1 MAPWVQATL
10 EPALRVAS
18 SPQHA
23 QPSLGPVLPPLVS
36 CQIAGCP
43 GPMHSYARATDCF
56 TQQLQTPWRWRLVD
70 LRVAGPGGAVPRL
83 GARAV
88 GTPGAVGGVL
98 LQGGLQGDCD
108 RGLLGGQAV
117 LDWKRGQPFFFL
129 SPQVLSC
136 LSLSIW
142 TMGLDQNCSNSH
154 LGPLGEL
161 QCMRVGRSGIGVLW
175 PSPP

>member
-36 CQIAGCP
+36 CQVAGCP
-43 GPMHSYARATDCF
+43 GPMHSYARATGGF
-56 TQQLQTPWRWRLVD
+56 TQQLQTPWYWRLVD
-70 LRVAGPGGAVPRL
+70 LRVAGPGGAVPSR
-83 GARAV
+83 GARI
-88 GTPGAVGGVL
+88 PGAVGGGL
-98 LQGGLQGDCD
+98 LQGGLQGGCD
-108 RGLLGGQAV
+108 RGLRGGQAV
-117 LDWKRGQPFFFL
+117 QDWKRGQPSFFL
-129 SPQVLSC
+129 SLQLLSY

-142 TMGLDQNCSNSH
+142 TMGLGQNCSNSH

-161 QCMRVGRSGIGVLW
+161 RCTQVGGSGMGMLW